1 MNWLTNYVRPK
12 IKSILGRRDIP
23 ENMWLQDPASGEM
36 VYRKDVEE
44 NQFVIPHSGF
54 HMKISPQQRLKYFFD
69 EGKYELL
76 PSPVVAEDPL
86 KFRDEKRYID
96 RLRTYRNKLGVS
108 DAILAALGTIE
119 NLPIVAV
126 VQNFNFMG
134 GSLGMATGEAIVEA
148 FEKACELKQPLV
160 FFTASGGARMQEGVL
175 SLMQMVRT
183 TIAVQKLKDAK
194 LPYIVVLTNPTTGGV
209 TASYAMLGDI
219 HIAEPGAM
227 IGLTGPRVIA
237 QTIREKLP
245 DGFQTSE
252 HLYKHGMVDMIVAR
266 PQLKETIA
274 RLLRL
279 MLNN

>member
-12 IKSILGRRDIP
+12 IKSILGKRDIP

-54 HMKISPQQRLKYFFD
+54 HMKISPQQRLKHFFD

-76 PSPVVAEDPL
+76 SSPVVAEDPL

-148 FEKACELKQPLV
+148 FQKACELKQPLV

-209 TASYAMLGDI
+209 TASYAMLGDV

>member
-252 HLYKHGMVDMIVAR
+252 HLYKHGMVDIIVAR

>member
-69 EGKYELL
+69 EGKYETL